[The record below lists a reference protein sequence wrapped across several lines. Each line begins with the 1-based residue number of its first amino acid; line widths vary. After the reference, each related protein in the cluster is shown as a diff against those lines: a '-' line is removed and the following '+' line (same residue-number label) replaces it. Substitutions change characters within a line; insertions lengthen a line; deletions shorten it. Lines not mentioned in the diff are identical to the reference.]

1 MARYTASGTQTLQ
14 ATDDDSTDATALT
27 IAAQSTVHRNSIY
40 EIWFGNIGAPADLV
54 SVYTVS
60 RITAAT
66 TTAAG
71 TTVTPGPIDMADR
84 ASQSKC
90 LENCTTEPTY
100 TANQELLEVPL
111 NHRATF
117 RWVAAPGGEIIT
129 PATNNFGAGFKAIHA
144 SAETLFRMGAMWEE

>member
-14 ATDDDSTDATALT
+14 ATDDASTDATALT

-117 RWVAAPGGEIIT
+117 RWVAAPGGELIT
-129 PATNNFGAGFKAIHA
+129 PATNNFGVGFKAIHA
-144 SAETLFRMGAMWEE
+144 SATTDFRMGAMWEE

>member
-1 MARYTASGTQTLQ
+1 MARYSASGTQTLQ
-14 ATDDDSTDATALT
+14 TTDDGSTDATALT
-27 IAAQSTVHRNSIY
+27 IAAQSTAHRNSIY
-40 EIWFGNIGAPADLV
+40 EIWFANHGSPADQV
-54 SVYTVS
+54 SVYTVA
-60 RITAAT
+60 RITAAS

-71 TTVTPGPIDMADR
+71 TTVTPSLLDLADR
-84 ASQSKC
+84 AAQSKC

-129 PATNNFGAGFKAIHA
+129 PATNNAGAGFKAIHA
-144 SAETLFRMGAMWEE
+144 SATTDFRMGAMWEE

>member
-1 MARYTASGTQTLQ
+1 MARYSASGTQTLQ

>member
-1 MARYTASGTQTLQ
+1 MARYSASGIQTLQ
-14 ATDDDSTDATALT
+14 ATDDASTDATAMT
-27 IAAQSTVHRNSIY
+27 IAAQSTAHRNSIY
-40 EIWFGNIGAPADLV
+40 EIWFGNIGSPADLV

-60 RITAAT
+60 RITAAS

-71 TTVTPGPIDMADR
+71 TTVTPTAIDMADR
-84 ASQSKC
+84 AAQSKC

-117 RWVAAPGGEIIT
+117 RWVAAPGGELIT
-129 PATNNFGAGFKAIHA
+129 PATNNFGVGFKAIHA
-144 SAETLFRMGAMWEE
+144 SATTDFRMGAMWEE

>member
-1 MARYTASGTQTLQ
+1 MARYSASGTQTLQ
-14 ATDDDSTDATALT
+14 PTDDDSTDATALT
-27 IAAQSTVHRNSIY
+27 VAAQSTAHQNRIY

-71 TTVTPGPIDMADR
+71 TTVTPSLIDLADR
-84 ASQSKC
+84 ASQSKA

-100 TANQELLEVPL
+100 TANQELLEIPL

-117 RWVAAPGGEIIT
+117 RWVAAPGGELVT
-129 PATNNFGAGFKAIHA
+129 PATNNAGVGFKAIHA
-144 SAETLFRMGAMWEE
+144 SASTDFRMGAMWEE

>member
-1 MARYTASGTQTLQ
+1 MARYTASGTQALQ

-117 RWVAAPGGEIIT
+117 RWVAAPGGELIT
-129 PATNNFGAGFKAIHA
+129 PATNNFGVGFKAIHA
-144 SAETLFRMGAMWEE
+144 SATTDFRMGAMWEE

>member
-1 MARYTASGTQTLQ
+1 MARYSASGTQTLQ
-14 ATDDDSTDATALT
+14 PTDDDSTDATALT
-27 IAAQSTVHRNSIY
+27 VAAQSTAHQNRIY

-71 TTVTPGPIDMADR
+71 TTVTPSLIDLADR
-84 ASQSKC
+84 ASQSKA

-100 TANQELLEVPL
+100 TANQELLEIPL

-117 RWVAAPGGEIIT
+117 RWVAAPGGDLIT
-129 PATNNFGAGFKAIHA
+129 PATNNSGIGAKALHA
-144 SAETLFRMGAMWEE
+144 SATTEWRVGCHWIE

>member
-1 MARYTASGTQTLQ
+1 MAKYSASGTQTLQ
-14 ATDDDSTDATALT
+14 ATDDASTDATALT
-27 IAAQSTVHRNSIY
+27 IAAQSTAHRNWIY
-40 EIWFGNIGAPADLV
+40 EIWFGNIGTPADQV

-71 TTVTPGPIDMADR
+71 TTVTPSLLDLADR

-90 LENCTTEPTY
+90 LEDLTTEPTY
-100 TANQELLEVPL
+100 TANQQLLEIPL

-117 RWVAAPGGEIIT
+117 RWVAAPGGEIVT
-129 PATNNFGAGFKAIHA
+129 PASNNAGVGLKSIHA
-144 SAETLFRMGAMWEE
+144 SAVTIFRMGAFWLE

>member
-117 RWVAAPGGEIIT
+117 RWVAAPGGELIT
-129 PATNNFGAGFKAIHA
+129 PATNNFGVGFKAIHA
-144 SAETLFRMGAMWEE
+144 SATTDFRMGAMWEE